1 MRNAEAVSKIL
12 RAHETQKDGGAVA
25 IVMNPLVELVRQ
37 LPQPGRGLLVELVAF
52 LQRVD
57 PVGSKMTPEALGL
70 VFAPTVLRRR
80 TSGIECV
87 RPCAAIDPR
96 PTPLTCGG
104 QPLTYGVAYRSVVLT
119 G

>member
-12 RAHETQKDGGAVA
+12 RAHEKQKDGGAVA
-25 IVMNPLVELVRQ
+25 IVTPLVELVRQ
-37 LPQPGRGLLVELVAF
+37 LPQPGRRLLVELVAF
-52 LQRVD
+52 LQHVD

-87 RPCAAIDPR
+87 RP
-96 PTPLTCGG
+96 
-104 QPLTYGVAYRSVVLT
+104 
-119 G
+119 

>member
-1 MRNAEAVSKIL
+1 MQVARNAEAVSKIL

-25 IVMNPLVELVRQ
+25 MVNPLVELVRQ

-52 LQRVD
+52 LQRID

-104 QPLTYGVAYRSVVLT
+104 QPLMV
-119 G
+119 